1 MADAALLIRWDR
13 PVPGREQQALSLFG
27 NSLEYYG
34 TLQSEGAIDSFEPV
48 LLSPVSIDLSGF
60 ILLRGS
66 AEQLDSLKRQEQ
78 FVEMMIRAEHLIEG
92 FGVIDAY
99 LEGDLQSRMAK
110 YAQVATQ

>member
-1 MADAALLIRWDR
+1 MGSSRTWPRAA
-13 PVPGREQQALSLFG
+13 G
-27 NSLEYYG
+27 
-34 TLQSEGAIDSFEPV
+34 SFTV
-48 LLSPVSIDLSGF
+48 WKRGF